1 MLRKIVTVLICYVLI
16 FAQITG
22 DSCRAEDG
30 FDIVLERCHKLNPLP
45 ETPPAIVSLYQ
56 CQVLASFLQPGMEIR
71 EVQSYM
77 ERENLQPSQIVQ
89 VGSGEKM
96 ITTVFFS
103 PYYRIEMRGETVNSM
118 SFQIATSE
126 HGEPTVTIPLSI
138 QYTIHTI
145 INESVATNLI
155 LAQPSR
161 TKEEINAYI
170 QQGIAEVRK
179 AKHHDLSL
187 VTRLVP
193 EMMQYALFASVL
205 YPGMPIEEVVAYA
218 QEIPVLASSE
228 QVVDENDITW
238 NWSSVMRGKMSF
250 YCEFEKGCLT
260 HAGFWMDGISVGN
273 ALLPEGKYTF
283 CDEDYLTSGTI
294 GYIYAPTTYVELA
307 ETWISQRN

>member
-1 MLRKIVTVLICYVLI
+1 MLRKMTAAIMCCMLMFIQV
-16 FAQITG
+16 AG
-22 DSCRAEDG
+22 SSCKAEDA
-30 FDIVLERCHKLNPLP
+30 FDAVLAQGLKLATLP
-45 ETPPAIVSLYQ
+45 EEPPAIIQLYQ

-77 ERENLQPSQIVQ
+77 ERENLQPSQIIQ

-103 PYYRIEMRGETVNSM
+103 PYYRIEMRGETVKSM
-118 SFQIATSE
+118 AFQIATSE
-126 HGEPTVTIPLSI
+126 QSEPTVTIPLSI

-145 INESVATNLI
+145 VNESVATNFI
-155 LAQPSR
+155 LVQPSR
-161 TKEEINAYI
+161 TKEEIYAYI
-170 QQGIAEVRK
+170 QQGITEVRK

-205 YPGMPIEEVVAYA
+205 YPGMPIEDVVAYA

-260 HAGFWMDGISVGN
+260 HAGFWVDEVSVMN
-273 ALLPEGKYTF
+273 ALLPMNQHTFLYDYEIISGIVGYTY
-283 CDEDYLTSGTI
+283 C
-294 GYIYAPTTYVELA
+294 PTTYVELT
-307 ETWISQRN
+307 ETWISQED